1 MQKLLIKLSRHRS
14 VMVPVVTLLAIGIGI
29 SGYYIQNRQIVARE
43 EQEKQQQ
50 QTAAQTNNTT
60 DNVAITERETV
71 EESTKITED
80 GQAAEVVGIE
90 LSVENR
96 PENSEVVI
104 TAKIDSSKPGVCAIY
119 LKQGNY
125 GPEESVTVKDKQ
137 CEARLQNPGSGAWE
151 AKVLYTST
159 DGMTRGDAKQTINL

>member
-1 MQKLLIKLSRHRS
+1 MQKLLIRLSRHRS

-50 QTAAQTNNTT
+50 ALESEIAS
-60 DNVAITERETV
+60 ETV
-71 EESTKITED
+71 SQPVSTKETVDETTKITED
-80 GQAAEVVGIE
+80 GQPTEVVAVE
-90 LSVENR
+90 LEVENK
-96 PENSEVVI
+96 PENSEVII
-104 TAKIDSSKPGVCAIY
+104 TAKIDSKKPGVCAVY

-125 GPEESVTVKDKQ
+125 GPEDSVVVKDAK
-137 CEARLQNPGSGAWE
+137 CEARLQNPGVGAWE

-159 DGMTRGDAKQTINL
+159 DSFTRGDAKQTIEL